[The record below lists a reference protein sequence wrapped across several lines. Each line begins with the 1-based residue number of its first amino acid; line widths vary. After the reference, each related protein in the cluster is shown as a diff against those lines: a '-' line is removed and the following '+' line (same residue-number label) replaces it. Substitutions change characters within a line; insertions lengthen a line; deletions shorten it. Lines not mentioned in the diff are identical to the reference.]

1 MAWRRPG
8 DKPLSELMM
17 VSLLT
22 HICATRPQWVNSV
35 IVACTNSWP
44 GWIITIKI
52 KIKVKVQPAMAQPMA
67 WHQSGDEPLSE
78 LMMAEFTDHLSHSA
92 STSSRGIPWW
102 RHQME
107 IFSALPA
114 IFAGNSP
121 VPGEFPAQR
130 PVTRSFD
137 VFFDLR
143 LNKQLSK
150 QSWGWWLDTLSRP
163 LWRHCNAEN
172 QVANKE
178 TWWQLSTQCISP
190 KRGTRITSWQNVPSQ

>member
-17 VSLLT
+17 VILLT
-22 HICATRPQWVNSV
+22 HICVTRLQWVNSV
-35 IVACTNSWP
+35 IVVCTNWWP
-44 GWIITIKI
+44 RWMITSKT
-52 KIKVKVQPAMAQPMA
+52 KTKRKVQPTMAQTMA
-67 WHQSGDEPLSE
+67 WHRSGDEPLSE
-78 LMMAEFTDHLSHSA
+78 IMIAEFTDHLSHSA
-92 STSSRGIPWW
+92 STSSRVIPWW

-107 IFSALPA
+107 IFSALLA
-114 IFAGNSP
+114 ICARNSP

-130 PVTRSFD
+130 PMTRSFD

-143 LNKQLSK
+143 LNKRLSK

-172 QVANKE
+172 RVANKE
-178 TWWQLSTQCISP
+178 TRRQLSIQCISP
-190 KRGTRITSWQNVPSQ
+190 ERGTRITSWQNVPSQ